1 MKKSIF
7 YSVFVFVLMMA
18 FSQTLSAQSFTLAN
32 GKLGPVQVGK
42 AIGKLPPRVAGL
54 YDKYSLKKEEHEDMD
69 GAWTEEYYQFVKAGK
84 TIFKV
89 YLEEGKVSAISLLPG
104 SSFIKTPDGFY
115 VGYPA
120 QKLYQQKKMQW
131 EYYLS
136 EPEAFATSGHYT
148 YGVAATDVKTNSM
161 DKLIGFKPNAK
172 VSIITY
178 R

>member
-7 YSVFVFVLMMA
+7 YSVFIFVLLMA
-18 FSQTLSAQSFTLAN
+18 FSQSSAAQSFTLAN
-32 GKLGPVQVGK
+32 GKLGPVLVGK
-42 AIGKLPPRVAGL
+42 ALGKLPTSVAGL

-69 GAWTEEYYQFVKAGK
+69 GAWTEEFYQFVKGGK
-84 TIFKV
+84 AVFRV
-89 YLEEGKVSAISLLPG
+89 YIEEGKVSAISLLPG
-104 SSFIKTPDGFY
+104 SSYIKTPDGIY

-148 YGVAATDVKTNSM
+148 YGVAATDAKTNSM
-161 DKLIGFKPNAK
+161 DQLIGFKPNAK

>member
-7 YSVFVFVLMMA
+7 YSVFIFVLLMA
-18 FSQTLSAQSFTLAN
+18 FSQTSAAQSFTLAN

-42 AIGKLPPRVAGL
+42 ALGKLPSSVAGL

-84 TIFKV
+84 AVFRV

-148 YGVAATDVKTNSM
+148 YGVAATDAKTNSM
-161 DKLIGFKPNAK
+161 DQLIGFKPNAK

>member
-1 MKKSIF
+1 
-7 YSVFVFVLMMA
+7 
-18 FSQTLSAQSFTLAN
+18 
-32 GKLGPVQVGK
+32 
-42 AIGKLPPRVAGL
+42 
-54 YDKYSLKKEEHEDMD
+54 MD

-148 YGVAATDVKTNSM
+148 YGVAATDAKTNSM